1 MGFFSN
7 LFSSGFKDPKSMDNQ
22 TLIGSIAGQ
31 ADWLEKMIRS
41 PYETQKTK
49 SIIELAS
56 KRRAYIANLCVE
68 VISRGLSDSSEG
80 PVYPGATKPINV
92 FEETSEYYKSLK
104 SQGLSKE
111 TAAVRAVKEIIFKG
125 NGVQYIADWESSK

>member
-49 SIIELAS
+49 SIVELAS
-56 KRRAYIANLCVE
+56 KRRTYIAELCSE
-68 VISRGLSDSSEG
+68 VIARGLSGNSDG
-80 PVYPGATKPINV
+80 PLYPGATKSINV
-92 FEETSEYYKSLK
+92 FEETSEYSKSLE
-104 SQGLSKE
+104 SQGLSKDV
-111 TAAVRAVKEIIFKG
+111 AAVRAVKEILFKG
-125 NGVQYIADWESSK
+125 NGVQYIAEWENK